1 MLPQAY
7 KAFSTQTIDQIE
19 WVVVDDSEQDSTFM
33 AELAD
38 PRVRYIY
45 LPERLSTG
53 EKRNMAV
60 GASSADIIVQ
70 FDDDDYYAPD
80 YIKTMIDYMVAE
92 DADFV
97 KLSAFFLY
105 SKVHKQYAYWDL
117 QQKDGLHFVWSSNPE
132 VALIRFQDNAETR
145 DRHLG
150 YGFSYVFKKKV
161 WETTPFL
168 PIFWN
173 QDTPFIKSAVEYGFK
188 IALLADQAGIC
199 LHVLHKNNVSMSFPQ
214 YILPSDQAYRLFQG
228 LDAAYL

>member
-7 KAFSTQTIDQIE
+7 KAFSTQTIEPIE
-19 WVVVDDSEQDSTFM
+19 WVVVDDSEQGSAFM

-45 LPERLSTG
+45 LPARLSTG
-53 EKRNMAV
+53 EKRNIAV
-60 GASSADIIVQ
+60 EASSADIIVQ
-70 FDDDDYYAPD
+70 FDDDDYYAPG
-80 YIKTMIDYMVAE
+80 YIKTMIDYMEAE

-132 VALIRFQDNAETR
+132 VTLARLADNAETR

-161 WETTPFL
+161 WEATPFL

-173 QDTPFIKSAVEYGFK
+173 QDTPFIRSALENGFN
-188 IALLADQAGIC
+188 IGLLADETGIC
-199 LHVLHKNNVSMSFPQ
+199 LHVLHKDNASISLPQ
-214 YILPSDQAYRLFQG
+214 YIIPDDRMYRIFQG
-228 LDAAYL
+228 RDAPYL